1 MMQTHFPPE
10 ERLAILKA
18 ADSARKWYSVDD
30 KRVCVICDRVFTG
43 RQIDIQSDQ
52 KGRYLLACPTPT
64 CPSDISHGFLC
75 EVSPAR
81 YRESVDREQPEYSLF

>member
-18 ADSARKWYSVDD
+18 ADSARKKYSVDV
-30 KRVCVICDRVFTG
+30 KRVCVIRAASSG
-43 RQIDIQSDQ
+43 RQIDIQSDR
-52 KGRYLLACPTPT
+52 KGRYW
-64 CPSDISHGFLC
+64 FLC

-81 YRESVDREQPEYSLF
+81 YRESVDRDQPEYSLF